1 MSGKLASD
9 LRVTLKVISPIR
21 SEMADGTI
29 LTIDTSS
36 EEVLIQVD
44 RQEPFTTTILV
55 ADVGSDQLLIG
66 CDWIELKVFGGS
78 YLYC

>member
-1 MSGKLASD
+1 MAVWGQFDSQCTFTVMSSNLASD
-9 LRVTLKVISPIR
+9 LNVTLKVISPIR

-55 ADVGSDQLLIG
+55 ADVGSDLLAE
-66 CDWIELKVFGGS
+66 DD
-78 YLYC
+78 